1 MFHNT
6 QKIIYH
12 KFNRIIIHYIQ
23 FNKFYPQQ
31 FIVSKKFFSSFNND
45 KHKTSVKQNNK
56 EEIENLK
63 KFVKIKNFEKAKII
77 FDKLKYRLTGET
89 QLKAYNI
96 FFKLIVDK
104 DPENGHMF
112 IKQML
117 ENKITPDDFTVF
129 TWMKAYC
136 DKGKP
141 EKAENIL
148 RNTKHFN
155 VQPNSFMY
163 NLLIRSFLQKGKL
176 DYSLYLFKEMNENGI
191 KPNIYTYTCIINAL
205 IKKEDMKSAM
215 EIFNQMK
222 LNDKPD
228 VVA

>member
-12 KFNRIIIHYIQ
+12 KFNRIIIDYVQ
-23 FNKFYPQQ
+23 FNNFYPQ
-31 FIVSKKFFSSFNND
+31 FVESKKFFSSFHND
-45 KHKTSVKQNNK
+45 KHKTTVKHNNK
-56 EEIENLK
+56 EEFEDLK

-89 QLKAYNI
+89 QLKAHNI
-96 FFKLIVDK
+96 FFELVVDK
-104 DPENGHMF
+104 DPENGNTF

-117 ENKITPDDFTVF
+117 ENKITPNDFTVS

-148 RNTKHFN
+148 RNVKQFN

-163 NLLIRSFLQKGKL
+163 TLLIRSFSQKGKL
-176 DYSLYLFKEMNENGI
+176 DYSLYLFKTGRYGECI
-191 KPNIYTYTCIINAL
+191 KNI
-205 IKKEDMKSAM
+205 
-215 EIFNQMK
+215 
-222 LNDKPD
+222 
-228 VVA
+228 